1 MSQAPYTY
9 SVTVTPRFNG
19 PRNPGPVSAQAPTL
33 LGAAQQ
39 ALDLLRDWHRFD
51 PVSRFKARVE
61 QDRVSCIETT
71 LDSNITGGWMDL
83 IETPYGNLQIVYR
96 NETRRISD

>member
-9 SVTVTPRFNG
+9 SVTLTPRFNG
-19 PRNPGPVSAQAPTL
+19 PRNPGPVTAQAPTL
-33 LGAAQQ
+33 LQAARE
-39 ALDLLRDWHRFD
+39 ALEGLRDYHRFD

-61 QDRVSCIETT
+61 QDRVSSIETA
-71 LDSNITGGWMDL
+71 LDNNITGGWLDL